1 MATETLLV
9 VDDEAD
15 LLSGLKRLLAPQFG
29 CRVMTAQ
36 SARDALALVETEAV
50 DLVLSDVRMPDL
62 DGVELLRRL
71 RADHPQTAVI
81 MMTAYGSIDLAVR
94 CLKQGAYDFV
104 TKPLDPAR
112 LFHAIGNCLEHQ
124 RLLRKAASMEAQLQ
138 ARAGT
143 AQFVGASPVLR
154 RVLDT
159 VARIAKLDIT
169 VLIRGESGTGK
180 ELAARALHALSRRSG
195 QRMVTVNCPAIP
207 EALLESELFG
217 YRKGAFT
224 HAAQNHKGLLEQA
237 DGGTLYLDEIGDL
250 PVALQTKL
258 LRTLQE
264 SEIRPLGA
272 TRTLKIDLRVIASTN
287 QDLEAKVRS
296 GAFREDLFYRLNV
309 VSITMPA
316 LRAMREDIPQLA
328 RHFVGTCAQ
337 ELGVEPKILSPDA
350 VRALIEAPWPG
361 NVRQLQNAIRRALAL
376 APSDPIEVEHLGLAP
391 IDPGN
396 SCAEL
401 DSLLALPY
409 QEARAQLLK
418 NFTCKYLNFHLTR
431 TAGNV
436 SQAARDCGLERQSLQ
451 HLMRQCAVRSDD
463 FRS

>member
-1 MATETLLV
+1 MATETILI

-15 LLSGLKRLLAPQFG
+15 LLSGLKRLLAPEFG
-29 CRVMTAQ
+29 CRALTAR
-36 SARDALALVETEAV
+36 AVRDALALFETEAV